1 MIIFVSVFYLF
12 KWTVVPRGTVECAA
26 RPGPRSSG
34 VGPIPSKPLRRVW
47 PSVNE
52 RDALRRLAADLPH
65 AGDDAA
71 VVSDTVITTDMLHER
86 TDFPPGTTRY
96 TAGWRAVGAS
106 LSDVAA
112 MGARATAAVA
122 VYAAPDFDP
131 DELDRFVAGAV
142 DVCEAVGAEYV
153 GGDLDGHEEF
163 TTASTAVG
171 DVADGGPVTRSGA
184 APGDALCVTGEWGR
198 SAAAL
203 RLFERDDEAST
214 ERANDLFRFAPRVA
228 DGVALAGRA
237 TAMMD
242 SSDGLARSLHQ
253 LAEASEVGFA
263 LDRDRLPVHPAVDDV
278 AEGPTDRFELAA
290 HFGEDFEL
298 VCAVPESDLDT
309 AREACPSG
317 LVRVGAVVDAA
328 DGVTADGDPLPDRG
342 YTHG

>member
-1 MIIFVSVFYLF
+1 MDI
-12 KWTVVPRGTVECAA
+12 
-26 RPGPRSSG
+26 
-34 VGPIPSKPLRRVW
+34 
-47 PSVNE
+47 VNE
-52 RDALRRLAADLPH
+52 RDALRALAVDLPH

-71 VVSDTVITTDMLHER
+71 VVDDTVITTDMLHER

-122 VYAAPDFDP
+122 VYADASFDA
-131 DELDRFVAGAV
+131 EKLDRFVAGAV
-142 DVCEAVGAEYV
+142 DVCEAVDAEYV
-153 GGDLDGHEEF
+153 GGDLDTHDEF
-163 TTASTAVG
+163 TTASTAIG
-171 DVADGGPVTRSGA
+171 DATDAGVVTRSGA
-184 APGDALCVTGEWGR
+184 RPGDALCVTGEWGR

-203 RLFERDDEAST
+203 RLFKNADGESV
-214 ERANDLFRFAPRVA
+214 ERANDLFRFTPRVA
-228 DGVALAGRA
+228 DGLALAGRA

-253 LAEASEVGFA
+253 LAEASDVGFD
-263 LDRDRLPVHPAVDDV
+263 LDSERVPVHPAVDAV
-278 AEGPTDRFELAA
+278 ADGPAERFELAA

-298 VCAVPESDLDT
+298 VCALPEEAIDA
-309 AREACPSG
+309 AREACPGG
-317 LVRVGAVVDAA
+317 LTRVGRVVDAA